1 MKNKKLIYGFVA
13 IVILVGGLVIKSNIK
28 SNVDLTDSDQLKD
41 KLVLYRS
48 PNCGCCVNYAAYLK
62 KEGYEVEIISTDD
75 MNTVKEE
82 KRVPFNMSSCHTVV
96 MGDYV
101 IEGHIPVEGIKKLA
115 SERPNIVGI
124 TLPDMP
130 QGSPGMPGRKVGL
143 FDIYSIENDGNT
155 SLFTQL

>member
-1 MKNKKLIYGFVA
+1 MKNKKLIYGLLAVMIFIGGFV
-13 IVILVGGLVIKSNIK
+13 INSITKPDE
-28 SNVDLTDSDQLKD
+28 NVANSGVEKE

-48 PNCGCCVNYAAYLK
+48 PNCGCCLNYAAYLR
-62 KEGYEVEIISTDD
+62 KEGYEVEIISTND

-82 KRVPFNMSSCHTVV
+82 NEVPFNVSSCHTVV

-115 SERPNIVGI
+115 SERPSIAGI
-124 TLPDMP
+124 ALPNMP

-143 FDIYSIENDGNT
+143 FDIYSIGNDGNT